1 MLHGFSRFNRGVEH
15 GQWGHRRSIRTPA
28 LVKGTTVFSS
38 IVLLGILGA
47 FAAFGVVS
55 SIVVTARDGYR
66 RMPKESFARTV

>member
-1 MLHGFSRFNRGVEH
+1 MEESNTGNGAESLDQH
-15 GQWGHRRSIRTPA
+15 PLA
-28 LVKGTTVFSS
+28 LLKGTTVFSS

-47 FAAFGVVS
+47 VASFGVVS